1 MELKELELDIS
12 EKKQQIKEK
21 VQSINTVAR
30 TSVRTGS
37 QTARF
42 TKQSLTSSQM
52 REGEDEVENYSDERT
67 RNRTFKNTRKK
78 EQAEMKNETF
88 EYRKKGNTFEKPN
101 RSNALINQSVSPWEE
116 KINSYKNKKNTP
128 VTSNEKSGEDFPSLV
143 KNTKQ
148 GFMVD
153 EKVGMKAGINSG
165 MNTGTSAGIGT
176 GVKSAAK
183 GGAFAKEAASGA
195 ATGGIST
202 AVSAGIGI
210 VKKASEK
217 GKQIIK
223 ESVENNKKNKEKVSS
238 NFLAYIFT
246 LPMIILIVVILV
258 VASVSGAL
266 AYSSTVSEELAI
278 VKIAKREL
286 AQSEENVGGKK
297 YKSWYGVNGNWCAM
311 FVSFCADECDL
322 IDSGVMP
329 KTASV
334 SNMLEW
340 YKDNHQFEKKID
352 EDGEWYIPKAGD
364 IIIFKSS
371 GASHVGIVI
380 NYDEDSGKVTTIEG
394 NAGRSDTEP
403 YHEGSRVKE
412 CNYALSYSKIT
423 GYGIPN
429 YPVGTIPESTETE
442 IAKII
447 ILEYDVPKF
456 GTLFVLA

>member
-1 MELKELELDIS
+1 
-12 EKKQQIKEK
+12 
-21 VQSINTVAR
+21 
-30 TSVRTGS
+30 
-37 QTARF
+37 
-42 TKQSLTSSQM
+42 
-52 REGEDEVENYSDERT
+52 
-67 RNRTFKNTRKK
+67 
-78 EQAEMKNETF
+78 
-88 EYRKKGNTFEKPN
+88 
-101 RSNALINQSVSPWEE
+101 
-116 KINSYKNKKNTP
+116 
-128 VTSNEKSGEDFPSLV
+128 
-143 KNTKQ
+143 
-148 GFMVD
+148 
-153 EKVGMKAGINSG
+153 
-165 MNTGTSAGIGT
+165 
-176 GVKSAAK
+176 
-183 GGAFAKEAASGA
+183 
-195 ATGGIST
+195 
-202 AVSAGIGI
+202 
-210 VKKASEK
+210 
-217 GKQIIK
+217 
-223 ESVENNKKNKEKVSS
+223 
-238 NFLAYIFT
+238 
-246 LPMIILIVVILV
+246 MIILIVVILV

-352 EDGEWYIPKAGD
+352 DTGEWYIPKAGD
-364 IIIFKSS
+364 IIIFKNS

-380 NYDEDSGKVTTIEG
+380 NYDMESGKVTTIEG
-394 NAGRSDTEP
+394 NAGSSDTEP